1 MPFATTLRAH
11 TTVHANRDLLETEET
26 AAKVKLLLSSSF
38 SLSLSS
44 PLESFTASF
53 SSPSFEVLFESQI
66 GKHFEKGFSLV
77 EKVSAKFHTEQNR

>member
-44 PLESFTASF
+44 PLESLTAPIPLAFAKVFVRVRDS
-53 SSPSFEVLFESQI
+53 LNMMY
-66 GKHFEKGFSLV
+66 EKKISIF
-77 EKVSAKFHTEQNR
+77 

>member
-11 TTVHANRDLLETEET
+11 TTVHANRGLLETEET

-44 PLESFTASF
+44 PLESFTAPIPLAF
-53 SSPSFEVLFESQI
+53 A
-66 GKHFEKGFSLV
+66 KGFCTS
-77 EKVSAKFHTEQNR
+77 QR